1 MTLLPITAATLAA
14 FLVSASGLA
23 QQPSPDETQRTAAG
37 AIATTQHWLDA
48 EVHGDV
54 SYIDDLLLPEYR
66 SVDGGGI
73 AHPKAAIVAST
84 GRNRGSDAK
93 AREVAAYLQA
103 HPHGTRVTIQDN
115 TAVVTYYAQ
124 ALGADRG
131 VQSTDILVYRAGR
144 WHALYSQHVAAKAS
158 GAPR

>member
-1 MTLLPITAATLAA
+1 MKIPPITAATLAG
-14 FLVSASGLA
+14 FFFIASGLV
-23 QQPSPDETQRTAAG
+23 QQPLPNETQRTAAG

-66 SVDGGGI
+66 SVDGSGV

-84 GRNRGSDAK
+84 RRNRGADSK

-103 HPHGTRVTIQDN
+103 HPHGTRVAIQDN

-131 VQSTDILVYRAGR
+131 VQSSDILVYRAGR
-144 WHALYSQHVAAKAS
+144 WHALYSQHITAKAS
-158 GAPR
+158 